1 MLFDEYRKMKLQ
13 SIAIASLSFGLLV
26 VTGPAALAQTME
38 PHDAPPI
45 CWTPGS
51 LGFRDGEQLVRKR
64 IAQAFVPPPRRD
76 PTEFSPRPEHGV
88 VRRVNLPPG
97 KKLIALTFD
106 LCEQH
111 SEIAGYQGGIVDF
124 LRKNQIKA
132 TFFAGGKRMLTHQ
145 ERARQMMV
153 DPLFEM
159 ANHTW
164 EHRNLRLLAGHALID
179 EIQGAELAYE
189 QLRDDL
195 KQCTWP
201 DRSTPAYE
209 HANKR
214 LELFRFPFGACDAK
228 SLDAT
233 AKLGELAIQWDVS
246 SGDPAFGLTPEHMA
260 RDVLSRVQPGSIV
273 LFHANGRGWHTQGA
287 LPTIVAALKARGYQ
301 FATVSELL
309 AAGEPV
315 FAKTCY
321 DARLGD
327 TDRYDSF
334 SRRLEFRHQIPE
346 NAVIAN
352 RPRARKSGDPAVT
365 HNPAYH

>member
-1 MLFDEYRKMKLQ
+1 MIFDEYRKMKLQ
-13 SIAIASLSFGLLV
+13 NIVIASLGFGLLAA
-26 VTGPAALAQTME
+26 TGPTANAQTAE
-38 PHDAPPI
+38 PDDAPPM
-45 CWTPGS
+45 CWAPGA
-51 LGFRDGEQLVRKR
+51 LDFRDGEQLVRR
-64 IAQAFVPPPRRD
+64 GIAQAFVPPPRREAA
-76 PTEFSPRPEHGV
+76 EFSPRTEHGV
-88 VRRVNLPPG
+88 VRRVNLPPD

-106 LCEQH
+106 LCELH
-111 SEIAGYQGGIVDF
+111 FEVAGYQGGIVDF

-132 TFFAGGKRMLTHQ
+132 TFFAGGKWMLTHQ

-209 HANKR
+209 RASKR
-214 LELFRFPFGACDAK
+214 LALFRFPFGACDAK

-233 AKLGELAIQWDVS
+233 AKMGELAIQWDVS

-260 RDVLSRVQPGSIV
+260 RDVLARVQPGSIV

-287 LPTIVAALKARGYQ
+287 LPMIVAGLKARGYQ
-301 FATVSELL
+301 FTTVSELL

-315 FAKTCY
+315 FASTCY
-321 DARLGD
+321 DSRPGD

-334 SRRLEFRHQIPE
+334 FRHPIAE
-346 NAVIAN
+346 NAITAN
-352 RPRARKSGDPAVT
+352 QPGARKSGDHAVV